1 MLRRAMCWA
10 AGFHCWIVGVWYRN
24 GRSVLFA
31 GTRDR
36 DRARIVFEHADMDA
50 RGCRTVRGANC
61 TRATGGG
68 EAVTKTLAL
77 VLGTGQGFKRH
88 LALPSPVARRRI
100 LSHLVLSCLV
110 LSRLQIRAHHTSFG

>member
-1 MLRRAMCWA
+1 MCWA

-36 DRARIVFEHADMDA
+36 ARIVFEHADMDE

-61 TRATGGG
+61 TRATGSSGSR

-77 VLGTGQGFKRH
+77 GTGQGFKRD
-88 LALPSPVARRRI
+88 LALPSPVAA
-100 LSHLVLSCLV
+100 S
-110 LSRLQIRAHHTSFG
+110 